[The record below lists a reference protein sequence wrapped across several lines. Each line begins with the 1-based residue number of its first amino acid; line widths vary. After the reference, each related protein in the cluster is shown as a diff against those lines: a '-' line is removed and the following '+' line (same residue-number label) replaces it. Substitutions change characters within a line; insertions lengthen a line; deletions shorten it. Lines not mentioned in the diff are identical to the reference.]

1 MNAAMPSLP
10 NANPR
15 VPPHQVAGNQPIR
28 NPYSTTQQQQ
38 QLYAFPQQYYAYPPV
53 MMPPNMQGQPVM
65 RNNTGMMRNMSMQP
79 QQRHSKNMM
88 YSYPPQRNNNDT
100 QSRES

>member
-1 MNAAMPSLP
+1 MSM
-10 NANPR
+10 
-15 VPPHQVAGNQPIR
+15 QP
-28 NPYSTTQQQQ
+28 QQ

-65 RNNTGMMRNMSMQP
+65 RNDTGMMRNMTMSMQP
-79 QQRHSKNMM
+79 QKRHSNNMM
-88 YSYPPQRNNNDT
+88 NSFPLQRNNNDT